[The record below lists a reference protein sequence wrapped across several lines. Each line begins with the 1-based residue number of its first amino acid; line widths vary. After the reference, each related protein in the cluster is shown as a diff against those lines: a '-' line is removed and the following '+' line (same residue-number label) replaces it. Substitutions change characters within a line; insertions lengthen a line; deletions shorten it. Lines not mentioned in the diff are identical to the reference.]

1 MNSIKTGNMKL
12 YFLLVIALIASVLFV
27 LFFRYTPGWDFRN
40 NLWAPAYLLS
50 HQQSPYHIQV
60 LFDNSTA
67 IWLPMSIGL
76 LFPLGLLP
84 LQQAYN
90 LWLLLNIVALFF
102 IVYYSFHS
110 GRKISVFLGI
120 ILLMILF
127 RPTLGLLDLGQF
139 SLIAC
144 FLFLVIIQFDD
155 KLHPF
160 IIGVL
165 LAVALTKPQLAM
177 FFIPSYSILYAKEK
191 GVKNLLL
198 LWLYIGTG
206 MLITSLPVWILHPA
220 WLPDFIA
227 NLQQNPD
234 WMQPNLYALFSQYL
248 RNFQT
253 PVMVIFFISGMAIN
267 LLLPFWLP
275 KKPALL
281 WSLALTTIF
290 SLYLWSWDFVLLYPL
305 FIHFH
310 HTAINFPE
318 LFFSL
323 AGVSV

>member
-1 MNSIKTGNMKL
+1 
-12 YFLLVIALIASVLFV
+12 
-27 LFFRYTPGWDFRN
+27 
-40 NLWAPAYLLS
+40 
-50 HQQSPYHIQV
+50 
-60 LFDNSTA
+60 
-67 IWLPMSIGL
+67 
-76 LFPLGLLP
+76 
-84 LQQAYN
+84 
-90 LWLLLNIVALFF
+90 
-102 IVYYSFHS
+102 
-110 GRKISVFLGI
+110 
-120 ILLMILF
+120 
-127 RPTLGLLDLGQF
+127 
-139 SLIAC
+139 
-144 FLFLVIIQFDD
+144 
-155 KLHPF
+155 
-160 IIGVL
+160 
-165 LAVALTKPQLAM
+165 M

-305 FIHFH
+305 FIYSFSSHRHQLPRIILLVGWSICIATTSIYTLMGYLSDQYNVWIPFFIL
-310 HTAINFPE
+310 AIILVSNFFTRHMDTRE
-318 LFFSL
+318 KLTNQNFI
-323 AGVSV
+323 G